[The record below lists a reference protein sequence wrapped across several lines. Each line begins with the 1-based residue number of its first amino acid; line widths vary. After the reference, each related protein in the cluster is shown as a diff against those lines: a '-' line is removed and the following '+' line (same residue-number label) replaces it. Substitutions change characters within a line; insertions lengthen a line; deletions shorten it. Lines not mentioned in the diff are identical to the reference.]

1 MTVTAIGSIYRYK
14 SERRAWSSEGRVHH
28 ILSYQLTGHYDHDF
42 GDRVLAV
49 RAGSLFFIRADEA
62 YTVTRR
68 EAGEAIC
75 VNIAMEGAPPSA
87 VYDCLDEPRVE
98 NLFRKLYALRHTEV
112 EETRC
117 AAMAVI
123 YELLS
128 VLAARR
134 TPSGRVGGDV
144 RLAAAERYI
153 RAHFRDGEIRTDT
166 LAALTGLGKK
176 QFTALFSRC
185 YHTTPTQYVID
196 LRLRTAAALLREG
209 LGVSAT
215 AEAVG
220 FSDVYYFSKLFKRR
234 FSLPPSQYARGG
246 EIDP

>member
-14 SERRAWSSEGRVHH
+14 SERRAWASEGRVHH

-42 GDRVLAV
+42 GGRVLAV
-49 RAGSLFFIRADEA
+49 KAGSLFFIRADEA

-75 VNIAMEGAPPSA
+75 VNIAMEGAPSSA

-98 NLFRKLYALRHTEV
+98 NLFRKLYTLRHTEV
-112 EETRC
+112 EETYC

-134 TPSGRVGGDV
+134 TPSGRSGDS

-153 RAHFRDGEIRTDT
+153 HAHFRDGELRTDT

-176 QFTALFSRC
+176 QFTTLFSRC
-185 YHTTPTQYVID
+185 YHTTPAQYVID
-196 LRLRTAAALLREG
+196 LRLRTAATLLSDG
-209 LGVSAT
+209 LGVSAV
-215 AEAVG
+215 ADAVG

-234 FSLPPSQYARGG
+234 FFLPPSRYARGIRDEG
-246 EIDP
+246 

>member
-28 ILSYQLTGHYDHDF
+28 ILSYQLNGHYDHDF
-42 GDRVLAV
+42 GDRLLAV
-49 RAGSLFFIRADEA
+49 KAGSLFFIRADEA

-75 VNIAMEGAPPSA
+75 VNIATESAPPSA
-87 VYDCLDEPRVE
+87 VYDCLGEPRVE
-98 NLFRKLYALRHTEV
+98 NLFRKLYTLRHTEV
-112 EETRC
+112 EETRY

-128 VLAARR
+128 ILAAKRA
-134 TPSGRVGGDV
+134 SDGREGGTA
-144 RLAAAERYI
+144 RLAAAEQYI
-153 RAHFRDGEIRTDT
+153 RAHFRDEQIRTET
-166 LAALTGLGKK
+166 LAALSWLGKR
-176 QFTALFSRC
+176 QFTALFAAH
-185 YHTTPTQYVID
+185 YHTTPAQYVID
-196 LRLRTAAALLREG
+196 LRLRTAADLLGEG
-209 LGVSAT
+209 LGVSAV

-234 FSLPPSQYARGG
+234 FSLPPSQYARGL
-246 EIDP
+246 PR

>member
-28 ILSYQLTGHYDHDF
+28 ILSYQLNGHYDHDF
-42 GDRVLAV
+42 GDRLLAV
-49 RAGSLFFIRADEA
+49 KEGSLFFIRADEA

-68 EAGEAIC
+68 KAGEAIC

-87 VYDCLDEPRVE
+87 AYDCHGEPRVE
-98 NLFRKLYALRHTEV
+98 NLFHKLYTLRHTEV
-112 EETRC
+112 EETRY

-128 VLAARR
+128 ILTAKRASDGKEKGSA
-134 TPSGRVGGDV
+134 T
-144 RLAAAERYI
+144 RLAAAEQYI
-153 RAHFRDGEIRTDT
+153 RAHFRDEQIKTET
-166 LAALTGLGKK
+166 LAALSGLGKR
-176 QFTALFSRC
+176 QFTTLFASH
-185 YHTTPTQYVID
+185 YHTTPAQYVID
-196 LRLRTAAALLREG
+196 LRLRTAADLLGEG
-209 LGVSAT
+209 LGVSAV

-234 FSLPPSQYARGG
+234 FSLPPSQYARGLLR
-246 EIDP
+246 